1 MSSISRFTQKQLSNR
16 KQAVTQ
22 SNPLSLVTVPPRLH
36 MDPTES
42 DVVVRADTTVALKC
56 KASGNPPPK
65 LVWRKRND
73 RLPASALVTD
83 NGRTLSMSR
92 VGRHH
97 SGVYECEAANGV
109 GAAVTAQINLNV
121 LCEFFLC
128 ILRWYASL
136 VNMGGL
142 VCSVCGVQG
151 FGGTD

>member
-1 MSSISRFTQKQLSNR
+1 
-16 KQAVTQ
+16 
-22 SNPLSLVTVPPRLH
+22 

-121 LCEFFLC
+121 LCKFFFMHFKIRVDC
-128 ILRWYASL
+128 PG
-136 VNMGGL
+136 NMGAWGL
-142 VCSVCGVQG
+142 LCTYAVRVSGKRIRAG
-151 FGGTD
+151 LFSK

>member
-1 MSSISRFTQKQLSNR
+1 
-16 KQAVTQ
+16 
-22 SNPLSLVTVPPRLH
+22 